1 MKSFDPILNHLFLL
15 AAGFLISAVIWSSSN
30 SGAQEV
36 NPDCF
41 KYSTYYRQVFINGS
55 AEPLELSFEN
65 VGPILDV
72 LLSCTDNG
80 LNEEQRTKAIEL
92 RGRFFRDAVTP
103 RDKVEVQLLD
113 ILAARGP
120 SDDVV
125 SAETLALAAVIE
137 QRLFKGDFGA
147 VKLRRDRS
155 RALRQF
161 ASLEENRAA
170 MKAYIHS
177 CKVDDGIPIPENL
190 GTPLL
195 KDNPQAGWTEP
206 REISNN
212 LADPSTNLFILKNVP
227 RNRLWIY
234 KAFSA
239 DGSLSGSCIAMHR
252 DASSAKDG
260 QVSTKDFQAS
270 FVGTICTNAKQT
282 KACFFDNLT
291 YDEKNEIQEL
301 TIEETLKT
309 PYAELIH
316 PNDISNYCT
325 KCHIGENP
333 FLTKPEGTIGKI
345 VATELGYSPEAGD
358 ARDLFKLGGT
368 DINSSRGVVWRNG
381 DDFKPKFDGQGA
393 CESCHSLAEP
403 LTMKKGNPETQ
414 SSLKDYCTHVLEA
427 SMIHTMPPNE
437 QAGGADEKD
446 YSLSVSALRALCA
459 SNP

>member
-1 MKSFDPILNHLFLL
+1 MKFFDPILNHLFLL
-15 AAGFLISAVIWSSSN
+15 TAGFLISAVIWSSSN

-55 AEPLELSFEN
+55 AEPLGLSFEN

-72 LLSCTDNG
+72 LLSCTDNA
-80 LNEEQRTKAIEL
+80 LNAEQRINAIAL
-92 RGRFFRDAVTP
+92 RGRFIRNAVTP
-103 RDKVEVQLLD
+103 RDKAEVKLLD
-113 ILAARGP
+113 FLAAR
-120 SDDVV
+120 DLADQAV
-125 SAETLALAAVIE
+125 SVEILALGALIE
-137 QRLFKGDFGA
+137 QRLFQGNFGT
-147 VKLRRDRS
+147 VKSRRDPS
-155 RALRQF
+155 RALRQV
-161 ASLEENRAA
+161 SSREENRAA

-195 KDNPQAGWTEP
+195 KDSPKAGWMGPE
-206 REISNN
+206 EISND
-212 LADPSTNLFILKNVP
+212 LDDPTTNLFILKNVP
-227 RNRLWIY
+227 KNYLWIY
-234 KAFSA
+234 KAFDS
-239 DGSLSGSCIAMHR
+239 DGLLSGSCIAMHR
-252 DASSAKDG
+252 DTSSAKDFA
-260 QVSTKDFQAS
+260 SSPTDFQAS

-291 YDEKNEIQEL
+291 YNEKNGIQEL

-309 PYAELIH
+309 PYAELIQ

-333 FLTKPEGTIGKI
+333 FLTKPAGTIGRK
-345 VATELGYSPEAGD
+345 VANELGYSPEAGD
-358 ARDLFKLGGT
+358 AGELFKLGGT
-368 DINSSRGVVWRNG
+368 DITSSGGVIWRNG

-427 SMIHTMPPNE
+427 SIIHTMPPNE
-437 QAGGADEKD
+437 NSGGIVEKD
-446 YSLSVSALRALCA
+446 YSLSVLALRALCA